1 MVKLTRTDSKNTDFI
16 ALVRRLDAELAERD
30 GSEHAFYA
38 QYNHIEGINKGV
50 VAYEGGTPVGCGAIK
65 PYSPGVMEVKRM
77 FTLPAQRGK
86 GIAARILDEL
96 EAWTMELGCSR
107 CILETGKRQP
117 EAIALYTRCGYRIV
131 ENYGQY
137 QGVENSVCFQKD
149 LP

>member
-38 QYNHIEGINKGV
+38 QYNHIEGINQVV
-50 VAYEGGTPVGCGAIK
+50 VAYEDGTPVGCGAIK

-77 FTLPAQRGK
+77 FTRPAQRGK

-107 CILETGKRQP
+107 CILETGRRQP

>member
-16 ALVRRLDAELAERD
+16 ALVMRLDAELAERD

-38 QYNHIEGINKGV
+38 QYNHIEGINQVV
-50 VAYEGGTPVGCGAIK
+50 VAYEEDRPVGCGAIK
-65 PYSPGVMEVKRM
+65 PYTSGIMEVKRM
-77 FTLPAQRGK
+77 FTLPTQRGK
-86 GIAARILDEL
+86 GIAARILGEL
-96 EAWTMELGCSR
+96 EAWAKELGCGR

-137 QGVENSVCFQKD
+137 QGVENSVCFEKD
-149 LP
+149 LR